1 MKKVLKIGQKVPNR
15 PESEVVGRLM
25 KKIKRNSLDF
35 NFLVY
40 NDDPNIIF
48 KNEEKDQPQSE
59 ADRLMSP
66 RLREKL
72 SILATLVVR
81 EYKDTVPELRLR
93 VTESWDENDEHHKNS
108 VHYEGRAADITTSD
122 KDLNK
127 YGRLAA
133 LAVEAGFDWVYYE
146 NKEHIHVSVKRESY
160 YLHEPDKRI
169 SLNELFK
176 TINYG

>member
-1 MKKVLKIGQKVPNR
+1 MKKVLKIGDKVPNM
-15 PESEVVGRLM
+15 SEADVVGHLT
-25 KKIKRNSLDF
+25 KKISRGSFEF
-35 NFLVY
+35 NLLVY

-48 KNEEKDQPQSE
+48 KNEENDKPQSE
-59 ADRLMSP
+59 ADRLMTP

-72 SILATLVVR
+72 SILATLVIN
-81 EYKDTVPELRLR
+81 EYKDNSSELRLR

-108 VHYEGRAADITTSD
+108 VHYEGRAADLTTSD

-146 NKEHIHVSVKRESY
+146 NQEHVHVSVKKETY
-160 YLHEPDKRI
+160 YLHEPKKSI
-169 SLNELFK
+169 SLNEFLKTFK
-176 TINYG
+176 NG